1 MVLAIILAGYLLIL
15 IDVSILM
22 AALPRIRDHLHFSDT
37 GLSWAQNAY
46 TLAFGGLLLLGARA
60 GDLLGR
66 RRTFVLGIGLF
77 TAASLAVGLAQSPA
91 WMIGARAVQGV
102 GAAILAPSTLALL
115 STSFPEGS
123 QRTRAM
129 AAYGA
134 LAGIGTSTGL
144 ILGGVLTETLSW
156 RYGFFLNV
164 PVGIAAM
171 LAAPRYLHETERHS
185 GRLDLVGALSSTLG
199 ASALVYGIVR
209 SADAGW
215 GDAVT
220 LAASAAG
227 AALITFFVANQA
239 RAAQP
244 LMPLRLFASRQ
255 RAGAYAARFLFNSV
269 LLSFFFFMTQYLQGV
284 SGYSP
289 LQAGLAFL
297 PVTAAA
303 FAAAAL
309 TQRLGRRLSN
319 DVLAIAGCAAMLIGT
334 AWMSRISMSTA
345 YVVGVALPMIIFGI
359 GQGLGLSALTTA
371 GMAGVAPQDAG
382 VAGALVNVAHH
393 LGGALGLGV
402 LITAFDAAGAGAH
415 GPREVL
421 ADRVSAALTAGTV
434 FLVLALA
441 VTLLARP
448 RARSSSV
455 ERSGGRSARPAPEA
469 STRARRSRLTF
480 YSQPRAT
487 RHADHA
493 QLPRHDPRPGR
504 LVHRLGVHRH
514 HRHAHRAVPPRRRSR
529 PLHARRP
536 HGLAHPPL
544 RPDDL
549 RHRGHRALPARRRA
563 DRGHQ
568 ARRPRLLRGRREPL
582 ARCRPQPLHD
592 PHRDARS
599 RRQRQPSR
607 VGAPRH

>member
-1 MVLAIILAGYLLIL
+1 MSTGNERRGVVLAIILTGYLLIL

-22 AALPRIRDHLHFSDT
+22 AALPRIHDDLHFSAT

-46 TLAFGGLLLLGARA
+46 TLAFGGVLLLGARA

-77 TAASLAVGLAQSPA
+77 TVASLAVGLAQAPA
-91 WMIGARAVQGV
+91 SMIVARAVQGI

-115 STSFPEGS
+115 STSFPEGA

-134 LAGIGTSTGL
+134 LAGIGTSIGL

-164 PVGIAAM
+164 PVGIAAI
-171 LAAPRYLHETERHS
+171 LAAPRYLDETGRHS

-220 LAASAAG
+220 LAPIVAG
-227 AALITFFVANQA
+227 AVLIAFFVAQQD
-239 RAAQP
+239 RSDQP

-255 RAGAYAARFLFNSV
+255 RAGAYAARFLFNGV

-303 FAAAAL
+303 FAAAGL
-309 TQRLGRRLSN
+309 THRLSGLLSN

-334 AWMSRISMSTA
+334 AWMSRVSVDTA
-345 YVVGVALPMIIFGI
+345 YVTGIALPMVVFGI
-359 GQGLGLSALTTA
+359 GQGFGLSALTTA

-382 VAGALVNVAHH
+382 VAGGLVNVAHH
-393 LGGALGLGV
+393 LGGAVGLGI
-402 LITAFDAAGAGAH
+402 LITVFDADGSGAH

-421 ADRVSAALTAGTV
+421 ADRVSAALTAGTA

-455 ERSGGRSARPAPEA
+455 QHDGETSPHPAPEPA
-469 STRARRSRLTF
+469 
-480 YSQPRAT
+480 
-487 RHADHA
+487 ADHA
-493 QLPRHDPRPGR
+493 
-504 LVHRLGVHRH
+504 
-514 HRHAHRAVPPRRRSR
+514 AA
-529 PLHARRP
+529 A
-536 HGLAHPPL
+536 
-544 RPDDL
+544 
-549 RHRGHRALPARRRA
+549 
-563 DRGHQ
+563 
-568 ARRPRLLRGRREPL
+568 
-582 ARCRPQPLHD
+582 
-592 PHRDARS
+592 
-599 RRQRQPSR
+599 
-607 VGAPRH
+607 